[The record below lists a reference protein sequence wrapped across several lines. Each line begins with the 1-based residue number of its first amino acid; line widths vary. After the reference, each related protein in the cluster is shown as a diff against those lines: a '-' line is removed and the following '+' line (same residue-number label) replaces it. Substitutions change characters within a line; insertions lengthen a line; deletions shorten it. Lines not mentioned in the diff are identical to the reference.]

1 MVDGL
6 NSPVKNGLNPGSS
19 RPNTG
24 SQEYDRGGTSPVSSL
39 LLQVVDP

>member
-6 NSPVKNGLNPGSS
+6 NNRVKSGLNPGSS

-24 SQEYDRGGTSPVSSL
+24 SREADRGGASPVSAP
-39 LLQVVDP
+39 LLQVVDL